1 MIRARPE
8 MQVTNREFSLFLWQN
23 PQFMR
28 RNIRLKSNYLE
39 AWGDNLTVDPAKA
52 DEWVQA
58 PSEALFL
65 YNTWERLLSHYYYSR
80 SIPQREFVAFLK
92 ADPQWHPKYW
102 NEATDRY
109 KELVAWTEEGIKMGD
124 LNEVSHSEL
133 PVIVRQ
139 AFQGWKNF
147 TKESE
152 AINHLKP
159 TYGQLQTFIEVYP
172 NFRRSLWINLVK
184 STRPDYLK
192 PVQIDEKEVV
202 PDAQMSALLKIALF
216 NYLASTRQNPSS

>member
-1 MIRARPE
+1 

-28 RNIRLKSNYLE
+28 QYIRSKGHYLE

-65 YNTWERLLSHYYYSR
+65 YNTWERLISKYYYSR
-80 SIPQREFVAFLK
+80 SIPQNEFAQFLK

-102 NEATDRY
+102 KEAPDRY
-109 KELVAWTEEGIKMGD
+109 KELVAWIEEGTKVGD
-124 LNEVSHSEL
+124 LKEVSFPEL
-133 PVIVRQ
+133 PILVRQ

-147 TKESE
+147 TKESH
-152 AINHLKP
+152 AIQELKP
-159 TYGQLQTFIEVYP
+159 TYGQLQTFIEIYR
-172 NFRRSLWINLVK
+172 NFRRPLWINLLRE
-184 STRPDYLK
+184 TRPDYLK
-192 PVQIDEKEVV
+192 PVKAKDDEIV
-202 PDAQMSALLKIALF
+202 PDAHMSGLLKIGLY
-216 NYLASTRQNPSS
+216 NYLSSTGQNPSS